1 MDNAC
6 DRFSIMTFMALHGSP
21 WLSMTLHASRP
32 EADHGMNTFNDACG
46 WESLLRKAAGP
57 QERLAAACGRACVD
71 VWYLVLGLQGPS
83 AAGPPIRTP
92 LHNKL
97 A

>member
-46 WESLLRKAAGP
+46 WESLLRKAEAEAQESQSAGA
-57 QERLAAACGRACVD
+57 EAEA
-71 VWYLVLGLQGPS
+71 
-83 AAGPPIRTP
+83 
-92 LHNKL
+92 
-97 A
+97 